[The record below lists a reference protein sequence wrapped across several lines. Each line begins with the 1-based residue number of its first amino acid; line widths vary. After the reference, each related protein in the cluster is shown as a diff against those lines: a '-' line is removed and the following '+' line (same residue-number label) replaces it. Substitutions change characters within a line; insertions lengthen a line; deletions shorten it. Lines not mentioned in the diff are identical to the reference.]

1 MPKTYDPGQDGAK
14 MSFKEDMSYGDYL
27 KIDQILTAQNP
38 LSDAHDE
45 LLFIIQHQTSE
56 LWMRLALHEI
66 GAARRLLQQGKYQ
79 PAFKMC
85 ARVARIFDQ
94 LNSAW
99 DVLRTMTPSDYTTF
113 RETLGSS
120 SGFQSHQYR
129 LIEYALGN
137 RNTNLM
143 KVHEHRPDLHQKL
156 VDELAQPSLYHV
168 ALNALAAETGVTFDP
183 SVFRKDAPHEANA
196 DVEAAWTKVYQQP
209 ETYWNLYELAE
220 KLVDLEDY
228 FRRWRFNHVTTVE
241 RIIGFKRGTG
251 GTSGVKYL
259 RKMLEVE
266 LFPELWNLRGG
277 L

>member
-66 GAARRLLQQGKYQ
+66 GAARHLLQQGRYQ

-168 ALNALAAETGVTFDP
+168 ALNALASETGVTFDP

>member
-113 RETLGSS
+113 AKHWAVPRAFSRT
-120 SGFQSHQYR
+120 
-129 LIEYALGN
+129 
-137 RNTNLM
+137 NT
-143 KVHEHRPDLHQKL
+143 
-156 VDELAQPSLYHV
+156 A
-168 ALNALAAETGVTFDP
+168 
-183 SVFRKDAPHEANA
+183 
-196 DVEAAWTKVYQQP
+196 
-209 ETYWNLYELAE
+209 
-220 KLVDLEDY
+220 
-228 FRRWRFNHVTTVE
+228 
-241 RIIGFKRGTG
+241 
-251 GTSGVKYL
+251 
-259 RKMLEVE
+259 
-266 LFPELWNLRGG
+266 
-277 L
+277 